1 MGLFK
6 KRSDPAEMEA
16 IKADIAAMAARL
28 DQADAEKAELGTRVQ
43 KLTSRLE
50 TPISTPPSEPPP
62 SLPSPVEQKPP
73 MTDAE
78 LDILRARVQRL
89 ADRLEQVDARI
100 TSISTELAN
109 QLTELSGDVEAISV
123 NQPAPDEVV
132 SEIRE
137 AQVRLAGEQARY
149 QIAFREDLAALA
161 ERLRRP

>member
-6 KRSDPAEMEA
+6 KRADPAEMEA

>member
-28 DQADAEKAELGTRVQ
+28 DQADADKAELGTRVHQ
-43 KLTSRLE
+43 LSSRFN
-50 TPISTPPSEPPP
+50 TPISSPPAEPPP
-62 SLPSPVEQKPP
+62 PP
-73 MTDAE
+73 IDPAPPISEAE
-78 LDILRARVQRL
+78 LDMLRARVQRL
-89 ADRLEQVDARI
+89 FDRMDQIDARI

-109 QLTELSGDVEAISV
+109 QLTELSGDVEALSADRGA
-123 NQPAPDEVV
+123 APDDVV
-132 SEIRE
+132 AEIRE

-149 QIAFREDLAALA
+149 QIAFREDLAELA